1 MLQSVLGLVA
11 LRSVQ
16 VSVLVLVEELA
27 LVVPVLVEDHQ
38 LEPELGFPY
47 RTSLFLQPDPSSR
60 RHSRSPPHP

>member
-1 MLQSVLGLVA
+1 MLQSVLGSVV

-27 LVVPVLVEDHQ
+27 LVVLVLVEDH
-38 LEPELGFPY
+38 LLVPELGFPY
-47 RTSLFLQPDPSSR
+47 PSPFLPPDPSSR